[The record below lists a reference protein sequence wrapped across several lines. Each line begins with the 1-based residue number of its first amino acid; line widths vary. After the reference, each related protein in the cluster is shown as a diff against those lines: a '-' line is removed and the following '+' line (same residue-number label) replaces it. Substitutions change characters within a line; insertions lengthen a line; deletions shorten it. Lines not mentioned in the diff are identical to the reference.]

1 MAVMSSSSLATD
13 QRKFLASKLL
23 RNVYLKLVCASVCSS
38 VRFERGSGLTGYF
51 VRYKRMNV
59 PLTTLTEGT
68 DPTPSSFTIE
78 QVTITLE
85 QWGDALQITDVA
97 VLTTSHPVMSLAQQL
112 LADNAQRVID
122 REVQLVWLAGTN
134 IIYGDGTVTTRATI
148 TKDMKATDDVIGKAY
163 VTLGD
168 AGAQPRGAAGSVDNY
183 EKSGTAKDSNLVG
196 PQAYLGICGM
206 QVTQDVRRAAMAYGT
221 WAAYQT
227 YAKPE
232 MIARNETGMWNGIRF
247 METNFIPKYVRYGNA
262 TTAVAS
268 AASFGTAPEGGAT
281 PTITAGAGGAGTLAQ
296 GTTYNWKITRKDL
309 TRGFEEAISIEH
321 TTATTG
327 AGGATQFFT
336 FAFPATAGYVYNIY
350 FGSATGDANLK
361 QFATTN
367 IAASGTATVNAVP
380 ASGSAPANLRAV
392 ADGSDPATIHVLY
405 LHGEESCI
413 WSELQDLE
421 FMVIKNTPAPG
432 NLLGLNQWVSYK
444 FLGKAM
450 RCNEAFMLRCEF
462 ASTN

>member
-1 MAVMSSSSLATD
+1 MSVMNSSALSTD
-13 QRKFLASKLL
+13 QRKFLAAKLL

-38 VRFERGSGLTGYF
+38 QKFERGAGLTGYF
-51 VRYKRMNV
+51 VRYKRMQI
-59 PLTTLTEGT
+59 PQTTIAEGV
-68 DPTPSSFTIE
+68 DPTPSAFTVE
-78 QVTITLE
+78 QVTVTLD

-97 VLTTSHPVMSLAQQL
+97 KLTTMHPVMTLAQQL

-122 REVQLVWLAGTN
+122 REVQQVWLAGTN
-134 IIYGDGTVTTRATI
+134 VIYGDGTVTTRATI

-168 AGAQPRGAAGSVDNY
+168 AGAQPRGAGGGVDNY
-183 EKSGTAKDSNLVG
+183 KVSDAGSPSTVVG
-196 PQAYLGICGM
+196 PQAYVGICGM

-221 WAAYQT
+221 WAATAT
-227 YAKPE
+227 YSKPDS
-232 MIARNETGMWNGIRF
+232 ILKNETGMWNGIRWV
-247 METNFIPKYVRYGNA
+247 ETNFIPKYTRLGNA
-262 TTAVAS
+262 TTAVVTGNA
-268 AASFGTAPEGGAT
+268 FGTDT
-281 PTITAGAGGAGTLAQ
+281 PVVTAGAGGAGTLAQ
-296 GTTYNWKITRKDL
+296 GTTYNFKVTRKDL

-321 TTATTG
+321 TMSSTG

-336 FAFPATAGYVYNIY
+336 FNFSAVTAGYVYNVY

-367 IAASGTATVNAVP
+367 IAVGTTITVNAVP
-380 ASGSAPANLRAV
+380 ASGSAPASLRAA
-392 ADGSDPATIHVLY
+392 ADGSDPSTVHVLY
-405 LHGEESCI
+405 IHGEESCI
-413 WSELQDLE
+413 WTELQDLE
-421 FMVIKNTPAPG
+421 FMVIENKPAPG

-450 RCNEAFMLRCEF
+450 RCNESFMLRLEL

>member
-1 MAVMSSSSLATD
+1 MAVMNSSSLATD
-13 QRKFLASKLL
+13 QRKFLAAKLL
-23 RNVYLKLVCASVCSS
+23 RNIYLKLVCASVCSS

-59 PLTTLTEGT
+59 PVTTISEGV
-68 DPTPSSFTIE
+68 DPTPSAFTIE
-78 QVTITLE
+78 QVTVTLE

-97 VLTTSHPVMSLAQQL
+97 VLTTAHPVMSLAQQL

-168 AGAQPRGAAGSVDNY
+168 AGAQPRGQAGGVDNY
-183 EKSGTAKDSNLVG
+183 DKAGTSSPSSITG
-196 PQAYLGICGM
+196 PSAYLGICGM
-206 QVTQDVRRAAMAYGT
+206 QITQDVRRAAMAYGT
-221 WAAYQT
+221 WAAYAT
-227 YAKPE
+227 YADPKA
-232 MIARNETGMWNGIRF
+232 ISRNETGMWNGIRWV
-247 METNFIPKYVRYGNA
+247 ETNFIPKYVRYGNA

-281 PTITAGAGGAGTLAQ
+281 PVIVAGAGGSGTLAQ

-336 FAFPATAGYVYNIY
+336 FTMPSTTGYVYNVY
-350 FGSATGDANLK
+350 FGSSTGDANLK

-367 IAASGTATVNAVP
+367 IAASGVATVNAVP
-380 ASGSAPANLRAV
+380 GTTVTAPANLRAV
-392 ADGSDPATIHVLY
+392 ADGQDPSTIHILY

-450 RCNEAFMLRCEF
+450 R
-462 ASTN
+462 

>member
-1 MAVMSSSSLATD
+1 MSVMTSSSLSTD
-13 QRKFLASKLL
+13 QRKFLADKLL

-38 VRFERGSGLTGYF
+38 QKFERGAGLTGYF

-59 PLTTLTEGT
+59 PLTTITEGT

-78 QVTITLE
+78 QVTVTLD

-97 VLTTSHPVMSLAQQL
+97 KLTTKHPVMTLAQQL

-122 REVQLVWLAGTN
+122 REIQLVWLAGTN
-134 IIYGDGTVTTRATI
+134 IIYGDGTVSTRATI
-148 TKDMKATDDVIGKAY
+148 TKDMKASDDVIGKAY

-168 AGAQPRGAAGSVDNY
+168 GGAQPRGAGGGVDNY
-183 EKSGTAKDSNLVG
+183 KLGETSGTATLVG
-196 PQAYLGICGM
+196 PQAYVGISGV
-206 QVTQDVRRAAMAYGT
+206 QITQDIRRAAMAYGT
-221 WAAYQT
+221 WAAYTT
-227 YAKPE
+227 YAKPGNQP
-232 MIARNETGMWNGIRF
+232 MNEVGMWNGIRF
-247 METNFIPKYVRYGNA
+247 VETNFIPKYTRLGNA

-268 AASFGTAPEGGAT
+268 GAAFGTDT
-281 PTITAGAGGAGTLAQ
+281 PTVTGAATGTLTAS
-296 GTTYNWKITRKDL
+296 TTYYFKVTRKDL
-309 TRGFEEAISIEH
+309 TRGFEENISIEH
-321 TTATTG
+321 TQDSPATTNNKS
-327 AGGATQFFT
+327 FIFDFT
-336 FAFPATAGYVYNIY
+336 GLTAGYVFNIY

-367 IAASGTATVNAVP
+367 IAVGATATVTAVP

-392 ADGSDPATIHVLY
+392 ADGSDPSTIHTLY
-405 LHGEESCI
+405 IFGEEACI
-413 WSELQDLE
+413 WTDLQDLE
-421 FMVIKNTPAPG
+421 FMVIENKPAPG

-450 RCNEAFMLRCEF
+450 RCNESFMLRCEF